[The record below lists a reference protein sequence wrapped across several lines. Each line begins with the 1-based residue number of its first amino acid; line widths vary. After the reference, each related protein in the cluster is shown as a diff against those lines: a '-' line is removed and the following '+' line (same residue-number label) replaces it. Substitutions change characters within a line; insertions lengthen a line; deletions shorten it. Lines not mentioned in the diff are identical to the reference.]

1 MCSEARGRE
10 HMTRSLPYCT
20 RGIFFFSLFFLFARP
35 SFQRVAAVS
44 FRAKLNFAA
53 SPSLPVNALTE
64 ERGMWLADTHTMT
77 GLSTKDKGTTE
88 LSAEHEYTV
97 ATSTPSSPSVSFSA
111 SDMPRVEEYDGPQ
124 AKGASTT

>member
-10 HMTRSLPYCT
+10 RRAYDPISTVLHSRN
-20 RGIFFFSLFFLFARP
+20 FLFALT
-35 SFQRVAAVS
+35 SFQRMAAVS
-44 FRAKLNFAA
+44 FRAKLTFAA

-64 ERGMWLADTHTMT
+64 ERGMWLRGHSHNDWII
-77 GLSTKDKGTTE
+77 TKDKGTTE

-111 SDMPRVEEYDGPQ
+111 SNMPRVEEYDGPQ